1 MSPVVRDYLINKMRP
16 LIFTTALPP
25 VTVSWSSFIL
35 SQSAIMQPRR
45 KHLQELSAK
54 FREAI
59 KAKGY
64 KTGGNSQIIPLIIGD
79 NAETIKIAEKLR
91 DNGFLVFPVRPPT
104 VPQGTSRLRFS
115 LTANMSWDELKGVLE
130 LL

>member
-1 MSPVVRDYLINKMRP
+1 MRP

-25 VTVSWSSFIL
+25 VTVNWTSFIL
-35 SQSAIMQPRR
+35 AQAVTMNARR
-45 KHLQELSAK
+45 QHLRELSAK
-54 FREAI
+54 FRAALKE
-59 KAKGY
+59 KGY

-79 NAETIKIAEKLR
+79 NVKTIELAEKLR
-91 DNGFLVFPVRPPT
+91 NSGFLVFPVRPPT

-115 LTANMSWDELKGVLE
+115 LSANMSWNELKGVLD